1 MYEQKL
7 ITRTEILT
15 EKKESTWQAKKR
27 QECNFFSVTRNIF
40 NIMNQRADLLT
51 SNYPM
56 RAEQRAE
63 AVPEGKVML
72 SNMASPELPHRH
84 VPDN

>member
-1 MYEQKL
+1 M
-7 ITRTEILT
+7 
-15 EKKESTWQAKKR
+15 
-27 QECNFFSVTRNIF
+27 V
-40 NIMNQRADLLT
+40 NQRADLLAP
-51 SNYPM
+51 NHLI

-72 SNMASPELPHRH
+72 SNSRPPAPP

>member
-1 MYEQKL
+1 
-7 ITRTEILT
+7 
-15 EKKESTWQAKKR
+15 
-27 QECNFFSVTRNIF
+27 
-40 NIMNQRADLLT
+40 
-51 SNYPM
+51 M

-72 SNMASPELPHRH
+72 SNTASPKPPQRS